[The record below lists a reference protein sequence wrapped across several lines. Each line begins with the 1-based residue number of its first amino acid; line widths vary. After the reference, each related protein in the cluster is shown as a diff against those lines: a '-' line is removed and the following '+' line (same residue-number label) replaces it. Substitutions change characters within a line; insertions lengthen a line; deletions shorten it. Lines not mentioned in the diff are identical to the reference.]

1 MKTDDIQL
9 RGLLAAQAGMQL
21 ADSADSADSRS
32 RRGPVQTIRELPSCR
47 TYTGGWSRR

>member
-1 MKTDDIQL
+1 VSPLFYVVLVLLGIIA
-9 RGLLAAQAGMQL
+9 GLVVGLVYMMDA
-21 ADSADSADSRS
+21 SR